1 MKKIHWG
8 LMALVLAPTI
18 TAGYALT
25 RCGKIK
31 MAVSAEIEI
40 L

>member
-1 MKKIHWG
+1 MKNTPWG
-8 LMALVLAPTI
+8 LMALVLAPATD
-18 TAGYALT
+18 TDYTLT

>member
-1 MKKIHWG
+1 MKKIPWG

>member
-1 MKKIHWG
+1 MNRIAWG

>member
-1 MKKIHWG
+1 MTKIPLG
-8 LMALVLAPTI
+8 LPALVLAPSI